1 MVTVSNEGEFCFGES
16 SKTKDY
22 FGILSFGIFIIVV
35 GVILI
40 TNPNLFSELGTWVE
54 RMADQGNV
62 VRPPDG
68 LIFSGIVFFG
78 LLGVSDL
85 IKVALRLAVDSSRR
99 KALSDVHSGIALV
112 GFAYFLHLYGER
124 AISWQLTLAFEIV
137 VIGLLVISYSAL
149 RLLLRY

>member
-1 MVTVSNEGEFCFGES
+1 MVTVSNEGEFCFGEQR
-16 SKTKDY
+16 KTKDY

-68 LIFSGIVFFG
+68 LIFSGVVFFG
-78 LLGVSDL
+78 LLGISDF
-85 IKVALRLAVDSSRR
+85 IKVVLRLAVRSPRR
-99 KALSDVHSGIALV
+99 KALSDIHSGIALV
-112 GFAYFLHLYGER
+112 GFAYFLHLYGNDV
-124 AISWQLTLAFEIV
+124 ISWQLTLAFEIV
-137 VIGLLVISYSAL
+137 VIGLLVISHSAL
-149 RLLLRY
+149 RLLLR